1 MPGRSRWGL
10 ENMRKRVKKTEYNPN
25 HWLLTKPDAT
35 RYSTITQ
42 HAMPRP
48 GVKADIL
55 FHLLRD
61 RDWHTVKDCFDYV
74 KQNWNGTD
82 ISPTRFG
89 QRGLDRYIEVI
100 IVGDRMRIGKRHS
113 A

>member
-1 MPGRSRWGL
+1 MP
-10 ENMRKRVKKTEYNPN
+10 KRVKKPEYNPS
-25 HWLLTKPDAT
+25 HWLLTNP

-61 RDWHTVKDCFDYV
+61 RDWHTVKECFDYV
-74 KQNWNGTD
+74 KQNRNGTD
-82 ISPTRFG
+82 ISHTRFG
-89 QRGLDRYIEVI
+89 QRGLDRYSEVI
-100 IVGDRMRIGKRHS
+100 IVGERKDMSEIRVRIGKRHP